1 MSKTPINRSQ
11 ARSVVTS
18 THGIVATEH
27 PLASQAGAMVL
38 VEGGHAV
45 DAAIAANAVMGV
57 VCPMMCGV
65 GGDLFAIVCE
75 HDGTLHGVNA
85 SGWAPARL
93 TPDALERQHG
103 GGMPQSGVHSVTVP
117 GAVAGWSLL
126 LDRFGCMPLAR
137 LLEPAIAL
145 AADGF
150 PVAEITSEEWHIQ
163 AAFLRGDPDAA
174 KTFLPGGRPLAFG
187 AIFRNPDLAWT
198 YQQIAGHGADAFYRG
213 DIAARLVAGLERR
226 GAAMTGADF
235 ADFRA
240 QWAEP
245 ISTTYRG
252 WRVYELP
259 PNGAGIAA
267 LMMLNIME
275 SAFAEP
281 ASAAGFGETGCTSAD
296 ALHILIEAK
305 KLAYADM
312 QRHVADPSFAE
323 VPVAAMLSKEY
334 ARERAATINPS
345 CARASVDAG
354 RLPVH
359 AGDTTYLSVVDRA
372 GNMVS
377 LIQSN
382 FASFGSGIVVD
393 GTGFPLQ
400 NRGAL
405 FTLDRS
411 HPNVLAPRKRPL
423 HTIIP
428 AFMTNAT
435 SISRGGPPPR
445 SEPLPGGVPAP
456 HAARGSS
463 ETCIAFGIM
472 GGWNQSQAH
481 AQFVFNLVD
490 RGMNIQAALE
500 APRFTKLSFEGNDVA
515 VERRIS
521 EPVRRDLAARG
532 HELEVQGD
540 YCSLMGGGQA
550 VMRKGGVNYGASD
563 PRKDGAAVPE
573 GGPTKPGPPT
583 NH

>member
-1 MSKTPINRSQ
+1 MSKVPINRSQ
-11 ARSVVTS
+11 GRSVVLS
-18 THGIVATEH
+18 THGIVASEH
-27 PLASQAGAMVL
+27 PSASQAGAMVL
-38 VEGGHAV
+38 AQGGHAV
-45 DAAIAANAVMGV
+45 DAAVAANAVMGV
-57 VCPMMCGV
+57 VCPMMCGP
-65 GGDLFAIVCE
+65 GGDLFAIVSE
-75 HDGTLHGVNA
+75 ANGALHGVNA

-93 TPDALERQHG
+93 TPEVLESRVT
-103 GGMPQSGVHSVTVP
+103 GGMPQSGAHSVTVP

-126 LDRFGCMPLAR
+126 LERFGRTTIAR

-145 AADGF
+145 ATEGF
-150 PVAEITSEEWHIQ
+150 PVAEITSEEWHNQ
-163 AAFLRGDPDAA
+163 EAFLRQDAQA
-174 KTFLPGGRPLAFG
+174 EKTFLPDRHAPACGEL
-187 AIFRNPDLAWT
+187 FRNSDLAWT
-198 YQQIAGHGADAFYRG
+198 YRQIAASGADAFYRG
-213 DIAARLVAGLERR
+213 EIADRLVMGLERR
-226 GAAMTGADF
+226 GSMMGAADLAE
-235 ADFRA
+235 FRA

-252 WRVYELP
+252 WTIHELP

-275 SAFAEP
+275 SAFAKR
-281 ASAAGFGETGCTSAD
+281 FGETGSALAEGRAAID
-296 ALHILIEAK
+296 NLADTLHIMIEAK

-312 QRHVADPSFAE
+312 QRHVADPTFSD

-334 ARERAATINPS
+334 ARERAAAIDS
-345 CARASVDAG
+345 RRAQTRVEAG

-359 AGDTTYLSVVDRA
+359 AGDTIYLSVVDRD

-382 FASFGSGIVVD
+382 FASFGSGIVAE

-405 FTLDRS
+405 FTLDRT

-428 AFMTNAT
+428 AFMT
-435 SISRGGPPPR
+435 SRAE
-445 SEPLPGGVPAP
+445 SVPANRTNSANP
-456 HAARGSS
+456 TR
-463 ETCIAFGIM
+463 IAFGIM

-481 AQFVFNLVD
+481 AQFVSNIVD

-515 VERRIS
+515 IERRLPAEIQ
-521 EPVRRDLAARG
+521 RDLVDRG
-532 HELEVQGD
+532 HDLEVQGH

-550 VMRKGGVNYGASD
+550 VMRAGGVNYGASD

-573 GGPTKPGPPT
+573 PNVNLKSE
-583 NH
+583 N

>member
-1 MSKTPINRSQ
+1 MSKVPINRSQ
-11 ARSVVTS
+11 GRSVVVS
-18 THGIVATEH
+18 TRGIVATEH

-38 VEGGHAV
+38 AQGGHAV
-45 DAAIAANAVMGV
+45 DAAVAANAVMGV

-75 HDGTLHGVNA
+75 HDGKMHGVNA

-93 TPDALERQHG
+93 TPEFLERAG
-103 GGMPQSGVHSVTVP
+103 ATSMPQSGIHSMTVP

-126 LDRFGCMPLAR
+126 LERFGRTPLAR
-137 LLEPAIAL
+137 VLEPAIAL
-145 AADGF
+145 AGEGF
-150 PVAEITSEEWHIQ
+150 PVAEITSEEWHNQ
-163 AAFLRGDPDAA
+163 TAFLRGDPEAA
-174 KTFLPGGRPLAFG
+174 RVFLPDGRALAFG
-187 AIFRNPDLAWT
+187 EIFRNVDLAWT
-198 YQQIAGHGADAFYRG
+198 YRQIARDGSDAFYRG
-213 DIAARLVAGLERR
+213 EIARRFVEGVERR
-226 GAAMTGADF
+226 GSTLAAADL
-235 ADFRA
+235 DEFRA
-240 QWAEP
+240 QWADP
-245 ISTTYRG
+245 ISTSYRG
-252 WRVYELP
+252 WDVFELP

-275 SAFAEP
+275 MSD
-281 ASAAGFGETGCTSAD
+281 GFGDTPQNSAD

-312 QRHVADPSFAE
+312 QRHVADPAFSD
-323 VPVAAMLSKEY
+323 VPVTAMLNKEY
-334 ARERAATINPS
+334 ARERAALID
-345 CARASVDAG
+345 CRRALARVDPGSLKLAGSFASEG
-354 RLPVH
+354 
-359 AGDTTYLSVVDRA
+359 GDTTYLSVVDRD

-382 FASFGSGIVVD
+382 FASFGSGVVAE

-405 FTLDRS
+405 FTLDRA

-428 AFMTNAT
+428 AFMLN
-435 SISRGGPPPR
+435 GGTR
-445 SEPLPGGVPAP
+445 
-456 HAARGSS
+456 
-463 ETCIAFGIM
+463 IAFGIM

-481 AQFVFNLVD
+481 AQFVSNVVD

-515 VERRIS
+515 IERRI
-521 EPVRRDLAARG
+521 PADVQRDLATRG

-550 VMRKGGVNYGASD
+550 VMRLNAVNCGASD

-573 GGPTKPGPPT
+573 P
-583 NH
+583 